1 MHVLGIDA
9 GGTKTVCLLADESG
23 AVMAEGRGPGA
34 NLHASGDLEVEK
46 VLTRVMTAAMGD
58 RNTPPAALCVGIAGG
73 DREDDARII
82 QVVLQRIS
90 PGSRILVVN
99 DALVALVAGAG
110 PGPGLAVL
118 SGTGSIAYGR
128 NAQGVAARAGGWG
141 HLIGDE
147 GSGYWIGRRAL
158 TAVVRE
164 ADGRGPHTRLTEDVL
179 AHFGVTDAAG
189 LVRIVYDSDVPR
201 SSVATLGP
209 VVERARDAG
218 DAVAAELLARAGEEL
233 TLAAAW
239 GGSRLETSG
248 DAFAIILAGGV
259 FRAVPWLVEDL
270 ERRLAEVA
278 PRCVVRMLADEPA
291 VGAVSLALDEARGGA
306 RIPRYL

>member
-23 AVMAEGRGPGA
+23 TVIAEGRGPGA
-34 NLHASGDLEVEK
+34 NLHASGDLEVEN
-46 VLTRVMTAAMGD
+46 VLTRVMEAAIGD
-58 RNTPPAALCVGIAGG
+58 RDARPAAICVGIAGA
-73 DREDDARII
+73 DREDDARIVQGI
-82 QVVLQRIS
+82 MRRIS

-110 PGPGLAVL
+110 QGPGIAVL

-128 NAQGVAARAGGWG
+128 NAHGVAARAGGWG

-147 GSGYWIGRRAL
+147 GSGYWIGWRAL

-164 ADGRGPHTRLTEDVL
+164 VDGRGPRTRLTEDVL

-189 LVRIVYDSDVPR
+189 LVRIVYDRDVPR

-209 VVERARDAG
+209 VVQKARDTG
-218 DAVAAELLARAGEEL
+218 DAVAAELLACAAEEL
-233 TLAAAW
+233 ALAAASVA
-239 GGSRLETSG
+239 SRLEMRG
-248 DAFAIILAGGV
+248 DAFPIILAGGV
-259 FRAVPWLVEDL
+259 FRAVPWLVGDL

-278 PRCVVRMLADEPA
+278 PRCVVRTLAGEPA

-306 RIPRYL
+306 RLPRYL